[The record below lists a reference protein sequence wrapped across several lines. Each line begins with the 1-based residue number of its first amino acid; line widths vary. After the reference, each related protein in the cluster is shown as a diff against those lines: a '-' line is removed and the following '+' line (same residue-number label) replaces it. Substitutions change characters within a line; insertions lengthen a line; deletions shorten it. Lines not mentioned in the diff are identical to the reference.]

1 MPSLPPKAV
10 VGIVAAAAVVV
21 VGVGV
26 VVGVTGSHDDAS
38 PTATR
43 TSASTSTSS
52 APSSTPSASPTAQPV
67 ATTDAQDT
75 ARTTAALFCRPDVDQ
90 GTWLS
95 SLRFLVSS
103 DLYESYSSTIPANV
117 PCAGVTGSGTA
128 IGDQQTKTDT
138 AWQFTAKTGGP
149 VTITLH
155 RDDSTD
161 AWEVVFIQPGG
172 NR

>member
-26 VVGVTGSHDDAS
+26 VVGVTGSRDDAA

-43 TSASTSTSS
+43 TSASASA
-52 APSSTPSASPTAQPV
+52 APSSTPSASPTARAV
-67 ATTDAQDT
+67 ATTDAHDT

-103 DLYESYSSTIPANV
+103 DLYESYSSTIPGNV
-117 PCAGVTGSGTA
+117 PCAGVTGSGSA
-128 IGDQQTKTDT
+128 VGDQQTKTDT
-138 AWQFTAKTGGP
+138 AWQFTASTGGP

-155 RDDSTD
+155 RDEPTD